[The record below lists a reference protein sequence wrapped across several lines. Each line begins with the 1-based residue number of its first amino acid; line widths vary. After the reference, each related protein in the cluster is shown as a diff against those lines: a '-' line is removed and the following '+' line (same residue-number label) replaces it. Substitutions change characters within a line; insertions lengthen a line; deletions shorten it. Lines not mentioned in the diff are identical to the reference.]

1 VVGKSTFIPLSGAKH
16 MSVPQVKSKEEIIQA
31 LSGLAQDD
39 PESAHFRADDL
50 LLEALL
56 LAGMQDVVDT
66 YNEVGDR
73 VGFWYS

>member
-1 VVGKSTFIPLSGAKH
+1 MDVRLEIERYSR
-16 MSVPQVKSKEEIIQA
+16 KEEIIQA

-39 PESAHFRADDL
+39 PESAHLRADDL

-66 YNEVGDR
+66 YNEVSDR

>member
-1 VVGKSTFIPLSGAKH
+1 

-39 PESAHFRADDL
+39 PESAHLRADDL

-66 YNEVGDR
+66 YNEVSDR

>member
-1 VVGKSTFIPLSGAKH
+1 
-16 MSVPQVKSKEEIIQA
+16 MSVPQVKSKEEIIRA
-31 LSGLAQDD
+31 LNGLAQDD
-39 PESAHFRADDL
+39 PESAHLRADDL

-66 YNEVGDR
+66 YNEVSDR